1 MRNNQPVT
9 LKQYYFDDEV
19 RLISGT
25 DLRGHITYCNDAFV
39 EVSGFDKSELIGKPH
54 NLVRHPDMPSEV
66 FKEMWACIS
75 TGKVWMGLVKNRRK
89 NGDYYWVSAFVT
101 PVFENNKVAGY
112 ESVRIT
118 ALPAE
123 IARAEAAYAR
133 IKANKSPRPLHAKIT
148 HQVLKLLP
156 VWLPMFVLSMV
167 LFEFWGLIP
176 GLISLITLTLSAAWL
191 GYKQQ
196 QDWLEV
202 VTLNPN
208 SFTDRTVAETYFAD
222 FGAKAQAK
230 LALGCEIARCRT
242 AMTRIE
248 DAAGSLDGIVEH
260 TQVEAESTA
269 KAVGLQ
275 SASIQQIAS
284 AITEM
289 STAIQEVSANVER
302 NADSA
307 KDALDN
313 VSAGA
318 LLANQAK
325 QSIDE
330 LNLSVAD
337 IATTVREL
345 SESTNEIGQAASII
359 SSIADQT
366 NLLALNA
373 AIEAARA
380 GEQGRGFSV
389 VADEVRSLAFKTRES
404 TDKIHS
410 IVSVLTKRAS
420 NAVQVSLRGE
430 QAASKGVQIVDETR
444 NALASINQSVEQITQ
459 LTLDMSAAVEEQ
471 GAVAEHINQQIIDIA
486 DSAEITKISSEKSL
500 HNSSE
505 LGESVMMVR
514 SIIRRFAVGAIGK
527 K

>member
-1 MRNNQPVT
+1 
-9 LKQYYFDDEV
+9 
-19 RLISGT
+19 
-25 DLRGHITYCNDAFV
+25 
-39 EVSGFDKSELIGKPH
+39 
-54 NLVRHPDMPSEV
+54 
-66 FKEMWACIS
+66 
-75 TGKVWMGLVKNRRK
+75 
-89 NGDYYWVSAFVT
+89 
-101 PVFENNKVAGY
+101 
-112 ESVRIT
+112 
-118 ALPAE
+118 
-123 IARAEAAYAR
+123 
-133 IKANKSPRPLHAKIT
+133 
-148 HQVLKLLP
+148 
-156 VWLPMFVLSMV
+156 
-167 LFEFWGLIP
+167 
-176 GLISLITLTLSAAWL
+176 
-191 GYKQQ
+191 
-196 QDWLEV
+196 
-202 VTLNPN
+202 
-208 SFTDRTVAETYFAD
+208 
-222 FGAKAQAK
+222 
-230 LALGCEIARCRT
+230 
-242 AMTRIE
+242 MTRIE

-345 SESTNEIGQAASII
+345 SESTNEIGQAASFI